1 MAEVFGIELGGSQL
15 WAAIDVEGTAPT
27 LDLVLGYLKANTSLP
42 LKFFLSR
49 SGLADRSCVEKVCGA
64 QRQKRNQGK
73 LIAQGPQ
80 LLMRFWYG

>member
-1 MAEVFGIELGGSQL
+1 MIGHSRQGAGENLLINMMTEVFGIELGGSQL

-49 SGLADRSCVEKVCGA
+49 SGLADRSCVEKVC
-64 QRQKRNQGK
+64 
-73 LIAQGPQ
+73 
-80 LLMRFWYG
+80 